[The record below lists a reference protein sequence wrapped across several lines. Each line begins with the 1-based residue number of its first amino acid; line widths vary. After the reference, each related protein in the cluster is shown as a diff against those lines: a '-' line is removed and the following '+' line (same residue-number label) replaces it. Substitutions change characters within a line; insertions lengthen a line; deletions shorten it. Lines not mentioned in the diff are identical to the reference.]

1 MADSVVVSS
10 DNHAKDGK
18 LWNEELNSLLSSSSS
33 FSVATYLNLALRSNY
48 GSSSSSLPGGNQP
61 EEIQRRMAE
70 LALQLQIQTQSCHEG
85 VFPS

>member
-10 DNHAKDGK
+10 DNQAKDGK
-18 LWNEELNSLLSSSSS
+18 LWNEELNSLLSSPSS

-48 GSSSSSLPGGNQP
+48 GSSGGNQP